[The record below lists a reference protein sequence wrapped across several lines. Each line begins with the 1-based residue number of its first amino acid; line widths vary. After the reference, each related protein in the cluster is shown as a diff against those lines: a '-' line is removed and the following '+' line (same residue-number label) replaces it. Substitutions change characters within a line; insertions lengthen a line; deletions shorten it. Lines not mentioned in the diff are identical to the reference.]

1 MYTAFKFFFCFWN
14 LPNLLKML
22 KLSKLERYLLPPTT
36 HTSDDDSGKYCVKI
50 TFEGL
55 ERWLSSGKQGTQV
68 AADNPL

>member
-22 KLSKLERYLLPPTT
+22 QLSKLERYLPPPP
-36 HTSDDDSGKYCVKI
+36 SDDDSGKYCVKI